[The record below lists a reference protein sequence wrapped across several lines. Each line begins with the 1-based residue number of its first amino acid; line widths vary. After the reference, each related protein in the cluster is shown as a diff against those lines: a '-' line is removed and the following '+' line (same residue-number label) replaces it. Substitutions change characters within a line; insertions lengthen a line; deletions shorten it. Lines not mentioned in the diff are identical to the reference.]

1 MITLQAV
8 LGVSVM
14 CAIAW
19 AISENRRIV
28 PWKPVLVGLA
38 VLVVLVVLLLHTP
51 PARAAF
57 LWLNTAIDAL
67 QAASDAGTG
76 FVFGYLGGAEPP
88 FTVKQGA
95 STFILATQAL
105 PLALVISALSALLY
119 HWRVLPAI
127 VSAFAWALR
136 KTMDVGGPAGMS
148 TAANVFVGMVEAPLL
163 IRPYLAGL
171 SRSDLFLVMTGGMAS
186 IAGTVLVVYAQ
197 FLRGVI
203 PDPVGHLLTASIL
216 SAPASIMISRL
227 MVPESDPKSRD
238 RPATLGRL
246 YDGSMDAIVKG
257 TADGLALLLNVIAML
272 VVLVALV
279 YLANT
284 IIGVLPPIDGAPIT
298 LQRILG
304 WALAPLAWLL
314 GIPWAEAGTAGA
326 LLGIK
331 TVLNEFIAYATMAQ
345 LPQDALSPHSRLI
358 MAYALCGFANFGSL
372 GIMIGGLSAIAPERR
387 GEIIGLGLKSIVSG
401 TLATALAAAIVG
413 ILA

>member
-1 MITLQAV
+1 MTTLQAV
-8 LGVSVM
+8 LGVIVM
-14 CAIAW
+14 CALAW

-28 PWKPVLVGLA
+28 PWKPLAVGLA
-38 VLVVLVVLLLHTP
+38 LQIALVLLLLHTP
-51 PARAAF
+51 PARTAF
-57 LWLNTAIDAL
+57 LWLNTAVDTL
-67 QAASDAGTG
+67 QAASDAGTR

-88 FTVKQGA
+88 FPIKQGA

-105 PLALVISALSALLY
+105 PLALVVSALSALLY
-119 HWRVLPAI
+119 HWRILPAI
-127 VSAFAWALR
+127 VAAFAWALR

-148 TAANVFVGMVEAPLL
+148 SAANVFVGMVEAPLL

-197 FLRGVI
+197 FLKGVI

-216 SAPASIMISRL
+216 SAPASVVIARL
-227 MVPESDPKSRD
+227 MVPETDAESRD

-246 YDGSMDAIVKG
+246 YDSSMDAIVKG
-257 TADGLALLLNVIAML
+257 TADGLALLLNVVAML

-279 YLANT
+279 YLANA
-284 IIGVLPPIDGAPIT
+284 IIGVLPAIDGAPIT

-372 GIMIGGLSAIAPERR
+372 GIMIGGLSVIAPDRR
-387 GEIIGLGLKSIVSG
+387 GEIVGLGMKSIVSG
-401 TLATALAAAIVG
+401 TLSTALAAAIVG
-413 ILA
+413 ILS

>member
-148 TAANVFVGMVEAPLL
+148 TAANVF
-163 IRPYLAGL
+163 
-171 SRSDLFLVMTGGMAS
+171 
-186 IAGTVLVVYAQ
+186 
-197 FLRGVI
+197 
-203 PDPVGHLLTASIL
+203 
-216 SAPASIMISRL
+216 
-227 MVPESDPKSRD
+227 
-238 RPATLGRL
+238 
-246 YDGSMDAIVKG
+246 
-257 TADGLALLLNVIAML
+257 
-272 VVLVALV
+272 
-279 YLANT
+279 
-284 IIGVLPPIDGAPIT
+284 
-298 LQRILG
+298 
-304 WALAPLAWLL
+304 
-314 GIPWAEAGTAGA
+314 
-326 LLGIK
+326 
-331 TVLNEFIAYATMAQ
+331 
-345 LPQDALSPHSRLI
+345 
-358 MAYALCGFANFGSL
+358 
-372 GIMIGGLSAIAPERR
+372 
-387 GEIIGLGLKSIVSG
+387 
-401 TLATALAAAIVG
+401 
-413 ILA
+413 